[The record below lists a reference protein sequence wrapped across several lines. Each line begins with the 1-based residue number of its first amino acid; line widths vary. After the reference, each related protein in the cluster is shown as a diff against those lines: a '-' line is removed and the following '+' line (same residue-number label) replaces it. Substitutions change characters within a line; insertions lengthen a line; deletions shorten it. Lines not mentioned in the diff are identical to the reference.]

1 MPTDAPDRHR
11 LMQATDFPAQSATAG
26 WKKIDLRRVAPRVA
40 KAHAALTRLVGQGL
54 QLPLSMPGAVL
65 TLRQVPA
72 QDLAWSAP
80 LQLAGPM
87 GRIELGQGARLLNAL
102 TGIDPAAMSADD
114 GYPEWFVA
122 ALTGRLGGTALQ
134 GFHRIEAGGTP
145 DPGVSV
151 LQLSLS
157 QQGHEFAVPA
167 RATPATWLSLIEAT
181 RRLPLRLPQAAYL
194 DLAVDAVVRVARHR
208 LPASAL
214 HRLEAGDIILP
225 HGCHFAPDG
234 TGAVRLGGRHWRV
247 RYAAPCHL
255 HLIAAEENLDHEHT
269 EETAG
274 LAGAEPEAQTQ
285 GAEVAVLDE
294 VQMTISFELG
304 RVSMSLGALRSLG
317 PHTVLTL
324 QDGAPESIA
333 LVCGGRTVGRGEA
346 VDVDGVLG
354 VRITQWS
361 GSGGC

>member
-1 MPTDAPDRHR
+1 MHATAFPT
-11 LMQATDFPAQSATAG
+11 QSASAA
-26 WKKIDLRRVAPRVA
+26 WQKIDLRGAAPRVA
-40 KAHAALTRLVGQGL
+40 KAHAVLTRLVGQGL
-54 QLPLSMPGAVL
+54 QLPLPMPGAVL
-65 TLRQVPA
+65 TLHQTPT

-80 LQLAGPM
+80 LQLSGPM
-87 GRIELGQGARLLNAL
+87 GRIEFGQGARLLNAL
-102 TGIDPAAMSADD
+102 TGIDPAATPGGD
-114 GYPEWFVA
+114 GSYPEWFVA

-134 GFHRIEAGGTP
+134 GFHRIETVGQHDP
-145 DPGVSV
+145 DASV

-167 RATPATWLSLIEAT
+167 RAAPATWLSLIEAA
-181 RRLPLRLPQAAYL
+181 RRLPLRLPQGPYL
-194 DLAVDAVVRVARHR
+194 DLAIEAVVRIARHR

-214 HRLEAGDIILP
+214 YRLDAGDIILP
-225 HGCHFAPDG
+225 QGCHFAPDG
-234 TGAVRLGGRHWRV
+234 TGALRLGSRHWRV

-255 HLIAAEENLDHEHT
+255 HLIAAEEKLDHDHT

-274 LAGAEPEAQTQ
+274 NAGEAPTTESQ
-285 GAEVAVLDE
+285 GTESAMLDE
-294 VQMTISFELG
+294 VQMTLSFELG
-304 RVSMSLGALRSLG
+304 RVSMPLGALRTLG